1 MISQVRTDL
10 VLETGHVH
18 LADSVTFN
26 VELRVSDV
34 PTPHRP
40 LKVPNP
46 TVAESCF
53 PSHRHYNQHRCH
65 HTCQAPQANQL
76 KPLVH
81 RPCRGLEMWIRGL
94 WISQFC
100 KECVLSTLWSKSC
113 ASCVDCRLNWRS
125 QYSCFHVKYRFNV
138 LDSVTSSVRF
148 ARIVH
153 FQLKPIPSI
162 SVISSSANFVGK
174 HAVSIVSSSRRT
186 IIRWT
191 SRDE

>member
-81 RPCRGLEMWIRGL
+81 RPCREVSLFVPGIGN
-94 WISQFC
+94 
-100 KECVLSTLWSKSC
+100 
-113 ASCVDCRLNWRS
+113 VDPRVVDITILQRMCLVYVVE
-125 QYSCFHVKYRFNV
+125 QV
-138 LDSVTSSVRF
+138 VRKL
-148 ARIVH
+148 R
-153 FQLKPIPSI
+153 
-162 SVISSSANFVGK
+162 
-174 HAVSIVSSSRRT
+174 
-186 IIRWT
+186 
-191 SRDE
+191 